1 MVIFRHARVYST
13 YPCQS
18 VCHTFGFP
26 FCQLSADMEV
36 DKVTDMEVGKV
47 TDMEVGKVTD
57 MVTDMADD
65 KKNEVDVCTKTKV

>member
-1 MVIFRHARVYST
+1 MVIFRHARVSSI

-26 FCQLSADMEV
+26 FCQLSADKEV
-36 DKVTDMEVGKV
+36 DKVTN
-47 TDMEVGKVTD
+47 
-57 MVTDMADD
+57 MVADMADD